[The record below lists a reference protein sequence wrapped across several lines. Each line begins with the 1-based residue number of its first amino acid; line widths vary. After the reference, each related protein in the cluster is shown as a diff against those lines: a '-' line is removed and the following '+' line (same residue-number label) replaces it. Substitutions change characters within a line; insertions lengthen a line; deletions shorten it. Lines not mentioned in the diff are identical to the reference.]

1 MAIYRADQVRLS
13 IASETGLGG
22 YVESVS
28 RATLLNATTINQTG
42 GIVAGNRSVVLA
54 ATASYVVGDYVQ
66 IEASSAVNVEIRRI
80 VRVDSSAETVFVDY
94 PFGFN
99 HANGVAVAR
108 ATAGAFTGT
117 NYITVLPG
125 VYETIQTPDLQ
136 PELIPQYYL
145 KTTGDRNWSYIY
157 QGKQSFQG
165 SLPNFILLN
174 GIPLRFPIGRIRTIT
189 TAVEATII
197 TTSAAATRGDMTIV
211 STNSVPSDAIV
222 EDEYIVIDDAGIN
235 PEVRQVVAITIGGFD
250 RTITL
255 NYPLSFSHSSG
266 VSLERVSSGTQ
277 NYTHTIIENSEL
289 DSLSWHLLLRDS
301 DETVGNDFIRRF
313 VGGVVNRAS
322 ISAEEGGL
330 LRMSFDEVPF
340 MDLVHNQTEHS
351 SLAAGAMPKSSSA
364 LLAPPGI
371 GNAIPSGG
379 VGVLGTPA
387 YPTTEP
393 YYFSQGSLSLF
404 GITFARVRR
413 FSLSIQN
420 GVTPRYYISD
430 LGSSTRGPADM
441 QEGRREYRLSATIA
455 LPDSVLNT
463 ATTRTLW
470 KELILEGNYGSG
482 MNGFQMQMTFI
493 RGSNDTITLVSPSAI
508 SASAATP
515 GTILA
520 TPTTG
525 FESQGCFFNS
535 APHPIGQESPIEI
548 NGEIIIR
555 NLGIQIV
562 DQIPIYI

>member
-277 NYTHTIIENSEL
+277 NYTHTIIEN
-289 DSLSWHLLLRDS
+289 
-301 DETVGNDFIRRF
+301 
-313 VGGVVNRAS
+313 
-322 ISAEEGGL
+322 
-330 LRMSFDEVPF
+330 
-340 MDLVHNQTEHS
+340 
-351 SLAAGAMPKSSSA
+351 
-364 LLAPPGI
+364 
-371 GNAIPSGG
+371 
-379 VGVLGTPA
+379 
-387 YPTTEP
+387 
-393 YYFSQGSLSLF
+393 
-404 GITFARVRR
+404 
-413 FSLSIQN
+413 
-420 GVTPRYYISD
+420 
-430 LGSSTRGPADM
+430 
-441 QEGRREYRLSATIA
+441 
-455 LPDSVLNT
+455 
-463 ATTRTLW
+463 
-470 KELILEGNYGSG
+470 
-482 MNGFQMQMTFI
+482 
-493 RGSNDTITLVSPSAI
+493 
-508 SASAATP
+508 
-515 GTILA
+515 
-520 TPTTG
+520 
-525 FESQGCFFNS
+525 
-535 APHPIGQESPIEI
+535 
-548 NGEIIIR
+548 
-555 NLGIQIV
+555 
-562 DQIPIYI
+562 